1 MRCNKCG
8 TVYEGQIR
16 KGRVTKCPNCEAI
29 RLQGNVESRL
39 LTVERLLAKRNLVFA
54 FAPEEFIG
62 FKVKGYPVYEGD
74 TERSLTERL
83 GLVPIY
89 NSGNYKFRL
98 RF

>member
-1 MRCNKCG
+1 MCQK
-8 TVYEGQIR
+8 Q
-16 KGRVTKCPNCEAI
+16 K
-29 RLQGNVESRL
+29 L
-39 LTVERLLAKRNLVFA
+39 LSH
-54 FAPEEFIG
+54 
-62 FKVKGYPVYEGD
+62 FKSKGYPVYEGD